1 MTLLDFLKKLKT
13 EEKLSSITA
22 AIDFLLKKSGGY
34 KDWTQETLR
43 KVAYKHQK
51 PSLPLAAD
59 IVYWS
64 CGEVRVEELR
74 PDLLPTLKKLGG
86 ERK

>member
-1 MTLLDFLKKLKT
+1 MTFLDFLKKLKT

-22 AIDFLLKKSGGY
+22 AIDFFIKKSGGY
-34 KDWTQETLR
+34 KNWMPDTIR
-43 KVAYKHQK
+43 KVAYRRQK

-64 CGEVRVEELR
+64 CGVVRIEELR

-86 ERK
+86 GK